1 MSDEFIEETV
11 EFCTEEVKKIRNG
24 ERGIDMLTY
33 AWKRASI

>member
-1 MSDEFIEETV
+1 M
-11 EFCTEEVKKIRNG
+11 EFCVDEVKKIRNG